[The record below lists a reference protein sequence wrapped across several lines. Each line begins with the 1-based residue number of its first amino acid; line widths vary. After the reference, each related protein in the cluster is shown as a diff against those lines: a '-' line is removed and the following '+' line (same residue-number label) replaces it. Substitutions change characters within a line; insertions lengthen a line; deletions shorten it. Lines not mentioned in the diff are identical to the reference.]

1 MAAEVAMIQKTYVRQ
16 DPGGGFKVGESRV
29 SLDSV
34 VYAYLE
40 GCSAESI
47 ADDFPGLTAEEVH
60 GAIAFY
66 LANRDEVHA
75 YLDKQRALWD
85 KLRADIDARPSAK
98 WDRLRQIKRERES
111 QA

>member
-1 MAAEVAMIQKTYVRQ
+1 MIQKTYVRQ
-16 DPGGGFKVGESRV
+16 DPGGAFKVSQSRV
-29 SLDSV
+29 SLDSI

-47 ADDFPGLTAEEVH
+47 AEDFPGLTAEEVH

-75 YLDKQRALWD
+75 YLERQGALWD
-85 KLRADIDARPSAK
+85 QLRAQIDGQPSAK
-98 WDRLRQIKRERES
+98 WERLRQIKREREG